1 MARSA
6 ARSALSVDRQ
16 AAEQLRADHQKRATS
31 FGSPRRRIGVRS
43 TIVAK
48 RPRRRSDMD
57 DDEVSTNDEGD
68 SNTGNIES
76 WLAEQV
82 RLITLE
88 DGLS

>member
-1 MARSA
+1 
-6 ARSALSVDRQ
+6 
-16 AAEQLRADHQKRATS
+16 
-31 FGSPRRRIGVRS
+31 
-43 TIVAK
+43 
-48 RPRRRSDMD
+48 MD